1 MRHASLVLLVL
12 VLAGTA
18 LAQQSAS
25 FKLEEH
31 VLNSGGNPDAAGSI
45 LTSANFRISL
55 DSLGEGIV
63 ARGLSSASFQLGSG
77 FAEAYAPADE
87 VTGLLF
93 ADKNNLEWDPEKSG
107 GNYNLYRDLAS
118 NLSGLGFGN
127 CEQQDLTDETAMDGD
142 TPAVNDAYFYL
153 VTAKNRLD
161 EEGTKGF
168 RSNGDERT
176 GTICP

>member
-1 MRHASLVLLVL
+1 MRHASLVLLAL

-55 DSLGEGIV
+55 DSLGQGIV
-63 ARGLSSASFQLGSG
+63 AQALSSASFRLDSG
-77 FAEAYAPADE
+77 FPETYAPADE

-93 ADKNNLEWDPEKSG
+93 ADK
-107 GNYNLYRDLAS
+107 S

>member
-1 MRHASLVLLVL
+1 VLLAL

-55 DSLGEGIV
+55 DSLGQGIV
-63 ARGLSSASFQLGSG
+63 AQGLSSASFRLDSG
-77 FAEAYAPADE
+77 FPEAYAPADE

-107 GNYNLYRDLAS
+107 MGRVGRQMRKAATTPPLCSIAIHRRATIKLRAMPRKSAPAS
-118 NLSGLGFGN
+118 
-127 CEQQDLTDETAMDGD
+127 E
-142 TPAVNDAYFYL
+142 
-153 VTAKNRLD
+153 
-161 EEGTKGF
+161 
-168 RSNGDERT
+168 
-176 GTICP
+176 